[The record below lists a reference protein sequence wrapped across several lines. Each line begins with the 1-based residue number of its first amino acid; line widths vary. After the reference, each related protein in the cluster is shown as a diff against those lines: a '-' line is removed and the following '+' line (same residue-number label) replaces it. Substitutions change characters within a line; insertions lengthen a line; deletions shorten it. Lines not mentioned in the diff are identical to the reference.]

1 MEFTHDL
8 RRLLDRSP
16 GGTAA
21 LDGEGTERLWGAL
34 LDGALDDIEIG
45 AMIAAL
51 AVGGEDAEALLA
63 LHRALHVRIARLNI
77 ADKGVVAIPAYGLFE
92 GEAHLVALAAMLLR
106 RFDLRVLVHGVLDAP
121 WGPSCP
127 RILREL
133 DVLPSCTLLQAERQ
147 LADEGLAFVPVSL
160 LSPAFARVLA
170 LRSRLGIE
178 NSAHVVAQ
186 LLDPT
191 QGGALRLAMN
201 VGGPRGARLDALLDS
216 LDGEALAL
224 HWSSDRGAPNLAL
237 RPRIDRVRD
246 GVAESLFEADGLD
259 LRTPSLPPGDDVVAY
274 AAWIRAV
281 CHGGATA
288 PVPALN
294 LVAACLY
301 AVGRAPDFARAK
313 AITAVHAGRLAA

>member
-1 MEFTHDL
+1 MEFTNDL
-8 RRLLDRSP
+8 RRLLNPAPDER
-16 GGTAA
+16 AA
-21 LDGEGTERLWGAL
+21 LDGECAARLWGAL
-34 LDGALDDIEIG
+34 LDGALDDIEVG

-51 AVGGEDAEALLA
+51 AVGGEDVAALLG
-63 LHRALHVRIARLNI
+63 LHRALHERIARVNV
-77 ADKGVVAIPAYGLFE
+77 ADSGVIAIPAYGLFE

-106 RFDLRVLVHGVLDAP
+106 RFDLRVVVHGVLDAP
-121 WGPSCP
+121 CGTSCT

-133 DVLPSCTLLQAERQ
+133 DVLPSPTLLHAERH
-147 LADEGLAFVPVSL
+147 LADDGIAFVPVSL

-216 LDGEALAL
+216 LDGDVLAL

-246 GVAESLFEADGLD
+246 GAAEALFEADGLD
-259 LRTPSLPPGDDVVAY
+259 LRTPNLPPGDDIAAF